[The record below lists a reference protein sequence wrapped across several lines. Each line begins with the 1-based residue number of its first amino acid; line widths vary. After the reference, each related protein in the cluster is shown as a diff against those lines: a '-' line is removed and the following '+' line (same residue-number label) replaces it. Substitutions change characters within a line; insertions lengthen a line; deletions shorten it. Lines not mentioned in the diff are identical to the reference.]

1 MKSDDPSALQA
12 EVDRLEARVKEL
24 EQALVEARR
33 PAKSTLGEA
42 DPAFEASLANLY
54 CASYQ
59 LHATLE
65 TREVVQVALEILLN
79 FLGAKTAAI
88 FVRSREDDCFKA
100 VTVTGLDPDYVPR
113 PVLGKGRIGESCKRG
128 NAVYDEH
135 AAERGL
141 DVDRPAVC
149 VPLRFEGEIV
159 GAVVVWTFLRQK
171 PNILDYDR
179 ELFDLLAAHL
189 APALVASV
197 LFRRAGVRTLDY
209 ADLRELVS

>member
-1 MKSDDPSALQA
+1 MKPDDPSALQA
-12 EVDRLEARVKEL
+12 EVDRLKTRVNEL
-24 EQALVEARR
+24 EQAL
-33 PAKSTLGEA
+33 AKAKGGAHSTLEA

-59 LHATLE
+59 LHATLD
-65 TREVVQVALEILLN
+65 TREVLQVTLEILLN

-88 FVRSREDDCFKA
+88 FVRMREEDCLVP
-100 VTVTGLDPDYVPR
+100 VTVTGLDDDYVPR
-113 PVLGKGRIGESCKRG
+113 PAMGQGRIGESCQRG
-128 NAVYDEH
+128 HALYDEH

-141 DVDRPAVC
+141 DLDRPAAC

-159 GAVVVWTFLRQK
+159 GAVVVWSFLRQK

-189 APALVASV
+189 APALAASV
-197 LFRRAGVRTLDY
+197 LFKRAGGKTLDY